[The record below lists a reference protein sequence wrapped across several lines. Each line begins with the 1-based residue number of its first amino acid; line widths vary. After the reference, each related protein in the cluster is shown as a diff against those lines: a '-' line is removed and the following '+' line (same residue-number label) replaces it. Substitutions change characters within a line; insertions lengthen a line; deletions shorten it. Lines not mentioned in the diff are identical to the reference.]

1 MRFNPVAFIYK
12 ALQVLLALSESDLL
26 DSRHQHPHPCNE
38 PRYFCEHPAAAG
50 GAQAAGGQQRSLPI
64 ASFTAGC
71 PAFLALGIRTKEEAP
86 SLGSLGQFDETLT
99 FCL

>member
-26 DSRHQHPHPCNE
+26 DSRHQHPHPYNE
-38 PRYFCEHPAAAG
+38 SWYFCEQPAAAG
-50 GAQAAGGQQRSLPI
+50 GAQAAGGQQQSLPI

-71 PAFLALGIRTKEEAP
+71 PAFTGSGCQDQRGGALPRVTGTI
-86 SLGSLGQFDETLT
+86 
-99 FCL
+99 